1 MDSTATEDSANL
13 AAASDDD
20 TEDTEDTVDEVEDD
34 TEDDEE
40 DSEGLESM
48 DLGFDPE
55 SLEENPITRTY
66 GMDMVH
72 HRIKG
77 YVDGKEAV
85 MQAIWKILSTVRY
98 ANYIYSD
105 NYGCDIMNRIY
116 NSSLS
121 ESYLNTDVPAMIEEA
136 LLQDDRIESVSD
148 FSWEKT
154 EKDGVHVTFTA
165 HTIYGDLPVES
176 EVQ

>member
-1 MDSTATEDSANL
+1 MDSTATEDSTNL
-13 AAASDDD
+13 SAAPEDEEDTEEIIEDDD
-20 TEDTEDTVDEVEDD
+20 TTSEDN
-34 TEDDEE
+34 EE
-40 DSEGLESM
+40 DSDSLESM

-55 SLEENPITRTY
+55 NLEENPITRTY
-66 GMDMVH
+66 GMDLIH

-77 YVDGKEAV
+77 YVDGKDAV

-98 ANYIYSD
+98 AHYIYSD

-136 LLQDDRIESVSD
+136 LLQDDRIKSISD
-148 FSWEKT
+148 FSWEQT
-154 EKDGVHVTFTA
+154 EKDGIHVTFTA
-165 HTIYGDLPVES
+165 HTIYGDLSVES
-176 EVQ
+176 EVE

>member
-1 MDSTATEDSANL
+1 MDSTATEDSTNL
-13 AAASDDD
+13 AAVSDDD
-20 TEDTEDTVDEVEDD
+20 TEDTTEEVVEDD
-34 TEDDEE
+34 TEDEE
-40 DSEGLESM
+40 TDSDSLESM

-55 SLEENPITRTY
+55 NLEENPITRTY
-66 GMDMVH
+66 GMDMIH

-136 LLQDDRIESVSD
+136 LLQDDRIKSISD
-148 FSWEKT
+148 FSWEQT
-154 EKDGVHVTFTA
+154 EKDGIHVTFTA
-165 HTIYGDLPVES
+165 HTIYGDLSVES
-176 EVQ
+176 EVE

>member
-1 MDSTATEDSANL
+1 MDSTATEDSTNL
-13 AAASDDD
+13 ASVSDNDA
-20 TEDTEDTVDEVEDD
+20 EDTEDTVEEVEDD
-34 TEDDEE
+34 DTEDEEE
-40 DSEGLESM
+40 DSDSLESM

-55 SLEENPITRTY
+55 NLEENPITRTY

-98 ANYIYSD
+98 ANYIYSN

-136 LLQDDRIESVSD
+136 LMQDDRIKGVKD
-148 FSWEKT
+148 FSWERT
-154 EKDGVHVTFTA
+154 GSDGVKMTFTVD
-165 HTIYGDLPVES
+165 TIYGDLPVES
-176 EVQ
+176 GV

>member
-1 MDSTATEDSANL
+1 MDSTATEDSTNL
-13 AAASDDD
+13 AAVSDDD
-20 TEDTEDTVDEVEDD
+20 TEDTTEEVVEDD
-34 TEDDEE
+34 TEDEE
-40 DSEGLESM
+40 TDSDSLESM

-55 SLEENPITRTY
+55 NLEENPITRTY
-66 GMDMVH
+66 GMDMIH

-136 LLQDDRIESVSD
+136 LLQDDRIKSISD
-148 FSWEKT
+148 FSWEQT
-154 EKDGVHVTFTA
+154 EKDGIHVTFTA

-176 EVQ
+176 EVE

>member
-1 MDSTATEDSANL
+1 MDSTATEDSTNL
-13 AAASDDD
+13 AAVSDDD
-20 TEDTEDTVDEVEDD
+20 TEDTTEEVVEDD
-34 TEDDEE
+34 TEDEE
-40 DSEGLESM
+40 TDSDSLESM

-55 SLEENPITRTY
+55 NLEENPITRTY
-66 GMDMVH
+66 GMDMIH

-136 LLQDDRIESVSD
+136 LLQDDRIKSISD
-148 FSWEKT
+148 FSWEQT
-154 EKDGVHVTFTA
+154 EKDGIHVTFTA